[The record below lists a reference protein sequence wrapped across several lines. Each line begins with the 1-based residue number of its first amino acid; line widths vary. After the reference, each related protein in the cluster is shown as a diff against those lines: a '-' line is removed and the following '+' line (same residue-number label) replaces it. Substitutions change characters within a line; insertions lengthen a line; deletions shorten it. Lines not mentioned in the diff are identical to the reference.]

1 MATTILAWIVELINN
16 YLELHRSVGEAS
28 ITTSA
33 EGASVVGGLQDFE
46 KGNARTRLT
55 PAEPN
60 LAAKWLER

>member
-16 YLELHRSVGEAS
+16 HLALHRSVGEAS
-28 ITTSA
+28 TTTSA
-33 EGASVVGGLQDFE
+33 EGVSAVGGPQDFE

-55 PAEPN
+55 PTEPN